1 MSFNIGLS
9 GIRAASTDL
18 EVTGNNVA
26 NASTTGFKQSRAEF
40 SDVYTSSLLGTGS
53 QPVGSGVM
61 VENVRQ
67 QFSQGNISGTENA
80 LDMAIDGNGFFILE
94 DRGSISYTR
103 AGLFGLDKDG
113 YVVANNNGRLQGFAA
128 NTDGVVSGVLGDIQ
142 IQVGNQ
148 APALTSRVSA
158 ILNLDAGEEVLQ
170 QQGLQLTSNGLA
182 IGVADSGIIDST
194 SSTLVAAG
202 QPTTAGVPSLL
213 NWAANIGG
221 IGAVLPTPAVG
232 PPIVVA
238 TPETTV
244 ANVATLGSVASLGA
258 GVPIE
263 MQFDIGDGNGLQTV
277 SVPAITAGALT
288 AAGVIA
294 EIQTAINDVFGSQE
308 LTASIGT
315 TGELVISRAGFNGTN
330 GTSFATNDISFNG
343 IFGAPAAGVQ
353 AGVAGSPLFVGS
365 TPVTADFR
373 SIPGTSTTTRTTATP
388 PLNIV
393 ISDPGAPH
401 QLTADNAYTNL
412 NVSTVST
419 NVLAFNIATEG
430 GATYPINL
438 SEAVWG
444 AATVSAPAYAAI
456 PPADYTAVTAQEVAD
471 EINRQITASAA
482 ATTPLT
488 VPPAISANA
497 ETRAVVVGGRIE
509 FQANTI
515 SPTSSNGDFIQIAD
529 NNVSSVN
536 SSLTNL
542 GFLSANRFDG
552 GTEPVQANNQF
563 QLEVTSTSGNGAGP
577 FDIVI
582 PANSYASLEDVAV
595 AVQQQIDVYIGSAGL
610 NGKVTVAAV
619 GGQLVF
625 TNSNVGAGEGI
636 SITPTVAEP
645 QAVVGLGLNSM
656 FAVTGQDEIDKSN
669 SFRLNLTVPAP
680 DNDNRSGS
688 VLISLDEDY
697 RSVQQLAT
705 SINRQLNSQN
715 SEDYIGVR
723 AQAVEIVPNVVPPQ
737 FTLELLAVE
746 EGEASIISLSDL
758 TASGP
763 DISSEELFAILQT
776 NPADGGLF
784 TSGIEGVNNQYPE
797 QAVTIV
803 DPDGNETI
811 VTIPE
816 GTEANETA
824 SIFNNQAGITATANT
839 VMTVP
844 LSSFNNP
851 GNLMS
856 ITVNGQILTSS
867 TLPELAEEINGYRGT
882 TLPGFTATISE
893 AGDLVLTNEIG
904 RDVKLEMNS
913 ASPTDSLVVMG
924 AVNTGPVVLGGSAT
938 AATAAA
944 VGGHVT
950 FTLNEG
956 YIMQEPQPV
965 VSGLFGALS
974 ADEFTSITLNSFDPQ
989 DQNTYNH
996 ATSTTMYDS
1005 LGNSHVMTQ
1014 FFVKEPLDP
1023 NRPNEQNIWAMYVQV
1038 DNNDVGDP
1046 DSALDFPEN
1055 LVATPARFELFF
1067 NQDGTLDETATGSMF
1082 ITNWD
1087 PRDENGDSTGAMNSL
1102 NLLEGGLPLTVPA
1115 TNSNFEISLDGSTQF
1130 GSSFS
1135 VSEVNQDGYTTGRL
1149 AGLEVDQEGVIFARY
1164 TNGQAQ
1170 VLGQVALANFRNPEG
1185 LTPLG
1190 DTGWA
1195 ESFESGVG
1203 TVGSPRTA
1211 SFGQVRSSAL
1221 EDSNVDISEELV
1233 GLIIAQRNFQAS
1245 AKTIETMDQVTQTIL
1260 NI

>member
-26 NASTTGFKQSRAEF
+26 NASTTGFKESRAEF
-40 SDVYTSSLLGTGS
+40 SDVYTSTLLGTGS
-53 QPVGSGVM
+53 KPVGSGVM

-67 QFSQGNISGTENA
+67 EFSQGNISGTENA

-113 YVVANNNGRLQGFAA
+113 YVVANNNGRVQGFDA

-170 QQGLQLTSNGLA
+170 EQGLQLTSNGLA
-182 IGVADSGIIDST
+182 IGVADSGIIEST
-194 SSTLVAAG
+194 SSVLVAAG
-202 QPTTAGVPSLL
+202 QPTTAGVPALL
-213 NWAANIGG
+213 NWTGNVGG
-221 IGAVLPTPAVG
+221 IGAALPLANPGPPVVVPTPQ
-232 PPIVVA
+232 
-238 TPETTV
+238 TTV
-244 ANVATLGSVASLGA
+244 ADVGAIGTAAVAD
-258 GVPIE
+258 I
-263 MQFDIGDGNGLQTV
+263 QFDIGDGNGLQTV
-277 SVPAITAGALT
+277 SVPAITAGT
-288 AAGVIA
+288 SAAGVLT
-294 EIQTAINDVFGSQE
+294 EIQTAIDAVFGSQE
-308 LTASIGT
+308 LTASVST
-315 TGELVISRAGFNGTN
+315 TGELVISRAGFSGTN
-330 GTSFATNDISFNG
+330 GTSFTTLDVSFNAV
-343 IFGAPAAGVQ
+343 FGGPVGGVQ
-353 AGVAGSPLFVGS
+353 PGIAGSPLFVGS

-388 PLNIV
+388 PLSIV
-393 ISDPGAPH
+393 TSDPGAPH
-401 QLTADNAYTNL
+401 QLTADNVYTNL
-412 NVSTVST
+412 DVSTVST

-430 GATYPINL
+430 GATYSINL
-438 SEAVWG
+438 SEAVWA
-444 AATVSAPAYAAI
+444 AATVSVPAYPAV
-456 PPADYTAVTAQEVAD
+456 PPADPTYTSVTAQEVAD
-471 EINRQITASAA
+471 EINRQITASAPV
-482 ATTPLT
+482 TTPAT
-488 VPPAISANA
+488 IPPAISTNA
-497 ETRAVVVGGRIE
+497 DTRAVVVGGRIE
-509 FQANTI
+509 FQANTV
-515 SPTSSNGDFIQIAD
+515 SATSSNGDFIQIAD

-536 SSLTNL
+536 FNLNNL
-542 GFLSANRFDG
+542 GFLSTNRFNG
-552 GTEPVQANNQF
+552 GAEPVQANNQF

-582 PANSYASLEDVAV
+582 PANNYASIEDVAV

-625 TNSNVGAGEGI
+625 TNTAVGAGEGI
-636 SITPTVAEP
+636 SITPTAAEP
-645 QAVVGLGLNSM
+645 QAVNGLGFNSM
-656 FAVTGQDEIDKSN
+656 FAVTGQDEIDKTN
-669 SFRLNLTVPAP
+669 TFRLNLTVPAP

-688 VLISLDEDY
+688 ILISLDEDY

-705 SINRQLNSQN
+705 SINRQINSQN
-715 SEDYIGVR
+715 ADDYVGIR

-746 EGEASIISLSDL
+746 EGEASIISISDL

-763 DISSEELFAILQT
+763 DITSEELFAILQT

-784 TSGIEGVNNQYPE
+784 TAGIEGVNNQYPE
-797 QAVTIV
+797 QTVTIV
-803 DPDGNETI
+803 DPDGNETV

-824 SIFNNQAGITATANT
+824 SIFNQQAGMTATANT
-839 VMTVP
+839 VMTIP
-844 LSSFNNP
+844 LSSYNNP
-851 GNLMS
+851 GNLMTL
-856 ITVNGQILTSS
+856 TVNGQVLTST
-867 TLPELAEEINGYRGT
+867 TLPEIAEEINGYRGT
-882 TLPGFTATISE
+882 TLPGFLATIDE
-893 AGDLVLTNEIG
+893 TGDLVITNEIG
-904 RDVKLEMNS
+904 RDVKVEMNS
-913 ASPTDSLVVMG
+913 ASPTDSIVVMG

-974 ADEFTSITLNSFDPQ
+974 EDEFTPIVLNSFDPL

-1038 DNNDVGDP
+1038 DAQDVGDP
-1046 DSALDFPEN
+1046 DSTLDFPAN
-1055 LVATPARFELFF
+1055 LVPTRSRHELFF
-1067 NQDGTLDETATGSMF
+1067 NQDGTLDEDATGDIF
-1082 ITNWD
+1082 VTNWD
-1087 PRDENGDSTGAMNSL
+1087 PMDENGDSTGAMNSL
-1102 NLLEGGLPLTVPA
+1102 NVLEGGLPLTTPPV
-1115 TNSNFEISLDGSTQF
+1115 NSNFQITLDGSTQF

-1135 VSEVNQDGYTTGRL
+1135 VSEVNQNGYTTGRL

-1245 AKTIETMDQVTQTIL
+1245 AKTIETMDQVTQSIL

>member
-26 NASTTGFKQSRAEF
+26 NASTTGFKESRAEF
-40 SDVYTSSLLGTGS
+40 SDVYTSTLLGTGS
-53 QPVGSGVM
+53 KPVGGGVM

-67 QFSQGNISGTENA
+67 EFSQGNISGTENA

-113 YVVANNNGRLQGFAA
+113 YVVANNNGRVQGFAA

-170 QQGLQLTSNGLA
+170 QQGLQLTSNGLS

-194 SSTLVAAG
+194 SSTLVSAG
-202 QPTTAGVPSLL
+202 QPTTAGVPSML
-213 NWAANIGG
+213 NWAANTGG

-232 PPIVVA
+232 PPVVVA
-238 TPETTV
+238 TPVTLV
-244 ANVATLGSVASLGA
+244 ADVATLGTVASLGA

-330 GTSFATNDISFNG
+330 GTSFAANDISFNTV
-343 IFGAPAAGVQ
+343 FGAPTAGVQ
-353 AGVAGSPLFVGS
+353 AGVAGSPLFVGA

-412 NVSTVST
+412 DVSTVST

-444 AATVSAPAYAAI
+444 AATVSAPAYPAI
-456 PPADYTAVTAQEVAD
+456 PPVDYTAVTAQEVAD
-471 EINRQITASAA
+471 EINRQITASAL
-482 ATTPLT
+482 ATTPVT
-488 VPPAISANA
+488 VPPAISTNA

-536 SSLTNL
+536 FSLNNL

-763 DISSEELFAILQT
+763 DISPEELFAILQT

-797 QAVTIV
+797 QSVTIV

-856 ITVNGQILTSS
+856 ITVNGQVLTSS

-882 TLPGFTATISE
+882 TLPGFLATISE

-956 YIMQEPQPV
+956 YVLQEPQPV
-965 VSGLFGALS
+965 VSGLFGALTE
-974 ADEFTSITLNSFDPQ
+974 DEFTAITLNSFDPT

-1014 FFVKEPLDP
+1014 YFVKEPLDP

-1046 DSALDFPEN
+1046 DSTLDFPEN

-1067 NQDGTLDETATGSMF
+1067 NQDGNIDESATGSMH

-1087 PRDENGDSTGAMNSL
+1087 PVDENGDSTGAMNSL

>member
-53 QPVGSGVM
+53 KPVGSGVM

-113 YVVANNNGRLQGFAA
+113 YVVANNGGRVQGFDA
-128 NTDGVVSGVLGDIQ
+128 NSDGVVSGVLGDIQ

-158 ILNLDAGEEVLQ
+158 LLNLDAGEKILQ
-170 QQGLQLTSNGLA
+170 EQGLQITSNGLA
-182 IGVADSGIIDST
+182 IGVADAGIIEST
-194 SSTLVAAG
+194 SSTLVAVG
-202 QPTTAGVPSLL
+202 QPTTAGVPALIDWTVGA
-213 NWAANIGG
+213 NTVAA
-221 IGAVLPTPAVG
+221 IGAGGAFGPAD
-232 PPIVVA
+232 I
-238 TPETTV
+238 
-244 ANVATLGSVASLGA
+244 
-258 GVPIE
+258 
-263 MQFDIGDGNGLQTV
+263 QFDIGDGNGLQTV
-277 SVPAITAGALT
+277 SITKG
-288 AAGVIA
+288 AGVLSEA
-294 EIQTAINDVFGSQE
+294 ALLADIQTQIDAVFGSQQ
-308 LTASIGT
+308 LTATTST
-315 TGELVISRAGFNGTN
+315 TGQLVIQRAGINATN
-330 GTSFATNDISFNG
+330 GTSFTTADVSFNAV
-343 IFGAPAAGVQ
+343 FGANGGVQ
-353 AGVAGSPLFVGS
+353 PGIAGSQLFVGS
-365 TPVTADFR
+365 TPITADFR

-393 ISDPGAPH
+393 ISNPGAPH
-401 QLTADNAYTNL
+401 QLTADNVFANL
-412 NVSTVST
+412 DVSTPGT
-419 NVLAFNIATEG
+419 NVLAFSIATEG

-438 SEAVWG
+438 SQAVWAAPIG
-444 AATVSAPAYAAI
+444 APPIAAVPPGNYAS
-456 PPADYTAVTAQEVAD
+456 VTIAEVVG
-471 EINRQITASAA
+471 EINRQITATSGAG
-482 ATTPLT
+482 
-488 VPPAISANA
+488 A
-497 ETRAVVVGGRIE
+497 EQTQAVVVGGRIE
-509 FQANTI
+509 FQAQV
-515 SPTSSNGDFIQIAD
+515 PPAANGDFIQIAD
-529 NNVSSVN
+529 NTVSSVN
-536 SSLTNL
+536 YNLNNL
-542 GFLSANRFDG
+542 GFLAGNRFDG
-552 GTEPVQANNQF
+552 GTEPVLANNQF
-563 QLEVTSTSGNGAGP
+563 NLAVTSTTGNAGGP
-577 FDIVI
+577 FQITI
-582 PANSYASLEDVAV
+582 PPSNYASLEDVAV
-595 AVQQQIDVYIGSAGL
+595 AVQQQIDVYIGAGGL

-625 TNSNVGAGEGI
+625 TNTNTGAGEGI
-636 SITPTVAEP
+636 SITPTVGEP
-645 QAVVGLGLNSM
+645 QAVAALGLDSM
-656 FAVTGQDEIDKSN
+656 FAVTGQNEVDKTN

-680 DNDNRSGS
+680 DSDNRSGS

-715 SEDYIGVR
+715 ADDYIGIR
-723 AQAVEIVPNVVPPQ
+723 AQAVETSPKVVPPQ
-737 FTLELLAVE
+737 FTLELIAVE
-746 EGEASIISLSDL
+746 EGEASIITISDI

-763 DISSEELFAILQT
+763 DITAEQLFAILQT
-776 NPADGGLF
+776 DPADGSLL
-784 TSGIEGVNNQYPE
+784 TTGIEGVNNQYPE
-797 QAVTIV
+797 QKVTIV
-803 DPDGNETI
+803 DPDGNETT

-824 SIFNNQAGITATANT
+824 SIFNQQAGITATANT
-839 VMTVP
+839 VMTIP
-844 LSSFNNP
+844 LSSYNNP
-851 GNLMS
+851 GNTLKLS
-856 ITVNGQILTSS
+856 VNGQALTST
-867 TLPELAEEINGYRGT
+867 TLPELAEEIASFRST
-882 TLPGFTATISE
+882 TLPGFKAEIS
-893 AGDLVLTNEIG
+893 AVGDLVITNEIG
-904 RDVKLEMNS
+904 RDVKIEITS
-913 ASPTDSLVVMG
+913 PSPTDSLVVMG
-924 AVNTGPVVLGGSAT
+924 AVNTGPVVLGGTAT

-956 YIMQEPQPV
+956 YKMQDPQPV
-965 VSGLFGALS
+965 VSGLFGALTD
-974 ADEFTSITLNSFDPQ
+974 DEFTPIVLNAFDPL

-1005 LGNSHVMTQ
+1005 LGNAHVMTQ
-1014 FFVKEPLDP
+1014 YFVKEPLDP
-1023 NRPNEQNIWAMYVQV
+1023 NRPNEANIWAMYVQV
-1038 DNNDVGDP
+1038 DGQDVGDP
-1046 DSALDFPEN
+1046 DSTLSFPEN
-1055 LVATPARFELFF
+1055 LEPTRARYELFF
-1067 NQDGTLDETATGSMF
+1067 NQDGTLDTNATGDIH

-1087 PRDENGDSTGAMNSL
+1087 PVDANGDPTGALNSL
-1102 NLLEGGLPLTVPA
+1102 NVLEGGLPLTDPPS
-1115 TNSNFEISLDGSTQF
+1115 NSNFQIILDGSTQF
-1130 GSSFS
+1130 GSAFS
-1135 VSEVNQDGYTTGRL
+1135 VSEVNQNGYTTGRL

-1211 SFGQVRSSAL
+1211 SFGQIRSSAL

>member
-53 QPVGSGVM
+53 KPVGSGVM

-113 YVVANNNGRLQGFAA
+113 YVVANNNGRVQGFDA
-128 NTDGVVSGVLGDIQ
+128 NEDGVVSGVLGDIQ

-170 QQGLQLTSNGLA
+170 EQGLELVSNGLA
-182 IGVADSGIIDST
+182 IGVADAGIIQST

-202 QPTTAGVPSLL
+202 QPTTAGIPAQVTFG
-213 NWAANIGG
+213 NTVAAMLGG
-221 IGAVLPTPAVG
+221 LPG
-232 PPIVVA
+232 A
-238 TPETTV
+238 TPITIDLSNGAAPV
-244 ANVATLGSVASLGA
+244 AIVIDMAAA
-258 GVPIE
+258 
-263 MQFDIGDGNGLQTV
+263 
-277 SVPAITAGALT
+277 VPAITTNQELLNYVQTELDGAL
-288 AAGVIA
+288 
-294 EIQTAINDVFGSQE
+294 GSQE
-308 LTASIGT
+308 VTVRESTPGGFL
-315 TGELVISRAGFNGTN
+315 EFVRAGYSSTN
-330 GTSFATNDISFNG
+330 GTGFVV
-343 IFGAPAAGVQ
+343 APAGTFGGTTAANGT
-353 AGVAGSPLFVGS
+353 AGSQLFVGS
-365 TPVTADFR
+365 TPITADFR

-388 PLNIV
+388 PLNLV
-393 ISDPGAPH
+393 GSSPGSPAV
-401 QLTADNAYTNL
+401 LTADNPFVAVDLSGANTL
-412 NVSTVST
+412 NFSLVVEGQAALPITLDNAVP
-419 NVLAFNIATEG
+419 G
-430 GATYPINL
+430 GATPTI
-438 SEAVWG
+438 
-444 AATVSAPAYAAI
+444 AAI
-456 PPADYTAVTAQEVAD
+456 VGAINGQIPGPARVQ
-471 EINRQITASAA
+471 
-482 ATTPLT
+482 ATD
-488 VPPAISANA
+488 
-497 ETRAVVVGGRIE
+497 VGGRIV
-509 FQANTI
+509 FTAQA
-515 SPTSSNGDFIQIAD
+515 PAANGDFVQIQDLASTG
-529 NNVSSVN
+529 N
-536 SSLTNL
+536 SLTDL
-542 GFLSANRFDG
+542 GFLAANRFDAG
-552 GTEPVQANNQF
+552 IEPVQANNEF
-563 QLEVTSTSGNGAGP
+563 VINVTSTSGNAGGP
-577 FDIVI
+577 LQITI
-582 PANSYASLEDVAV
+582 PPNNYASLDDVAV
-595 AVQQQIDVYIGSAGL
+595 AVQQQIELDIGAGGVG
-610 NGKVTVAAV
+610 GKVSVAAV

-625 TNSNVGAGEGI
+625 TNTFTGAGEGV
-636 SITPTVAEP
+636 SIAATALEP
-645 QAVVGLGLNSM
+645 QAVAALGLDSM
-656 FAVTGQDEIDKSN
+656 FAVTGQDEVDKTN

-680 DNDNRSGS
+680 DTDNDSGS

-715 SEDYIGVR
+715 ADDYIGIR
-723 AQAVEIVPNVVPPQ
+723 AQAVETSPKVVPPQ

-746 EGEASIISLSDL
+746 EGEASIISISDVS
-758 TASGP
+758 AGGP
-763 DISSEELFAILQT
+763 DITAEELFAILQS
-776 NPADGGLF
+776 NPADSSLL
-784 TSGIEGVNNQYPE
+784 TAGIEGVNNQYPE
-797 QAVTIV
+797 QQVTIV
-803 DPDGNETI
+803 DPDGNETV

-816 GTEANETA
+816 GTEANEIA
-824 SIFNNQAGITATANT
+824 SIFNQQAGMTSTANT
-839 VMTVP
+839 VMTIP
-844 LSSFNNP
+844 LSSYNNP
-851 GNLMS
+851 GNTMNL
-856 ITVNGQILTSS
+856 TVNGQLLTST
-867 TLPELAEEINGYRGT
+867 TLPEIADEINGYRGT
-882 TLPGFTATISE
+882 TLPGFLASIDE
-893 AGDLVLTNEIG
+893 AGDLVITNEIG
-904 RDVKLEMNS
+904 RDVKVEIDS
-913 ASPTDSLVVMG
+913 ASPTDSIVVMG
-924 AVNTGPVVLGGSAT
+924 ALNTGPVVLGGTAT

-965 VSGLFGALS
+965 VSGLFGALTE
-974 ADEFTSITLNSFDPQ
+974 DEFTPIVLNSFDPL
-989 DQNTYNH
+989 DQNSYNH
-996 ATSTTMYDS
+996 ATSTTMFDS

-1014 FFVKEPLDP
+1014 YFVKEPLDP

-1038 DNNDVGDP
+1038 DGAEVGDP
-1046 DSALDFPEN
+1046 DSTLNFPEN
-1055 LVATPARFELFF
+1055 LTPTQSRFELFF
-1067 NQDGTLDETATGSMF
+1067 NQDGTLDTEATGDLF

-1087 PRDENGDSTGAMNSL
+1087 PMDVNGDSSGALNSV
-1102 NLLEGGLPLTVPA
+1102 NVLEGGLPLTTPPS
-1115 TNSNFEISLDGSTQF
+1115 NSNFQIILDGSTQF

-1135 VSEVNQDGYTTGRL
+1135 VSEVNQNGFATGRL